1 MPSKFRQGC
10 MLSKTTMPY
19 PKVSEGRTLVTR
31 PFEILHADP
40 CAPIVLSVGRAFL
53 RQFRTDNGGELM
65 KDALLNLFLSQEAF
79 TVR

>member
-10 MLSKTTMPY
+10 MLSKTTMHY

-40 CAPIVLSVGRAFL
+40 CAPSVLSVGR
-53 RQFRTDNGGELM
+53 D
-65 KDALLNLFLSQEAF
+65 DS
-79 TVR
+79 